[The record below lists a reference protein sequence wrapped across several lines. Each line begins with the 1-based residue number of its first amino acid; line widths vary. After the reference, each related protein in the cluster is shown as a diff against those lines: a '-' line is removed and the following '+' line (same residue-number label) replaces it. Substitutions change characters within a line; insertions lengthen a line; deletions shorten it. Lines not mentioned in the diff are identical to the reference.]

1 MLTKTLN
8 LSEKVFDKLRDAY
21 ENRTTNKYI
30 SFFLVILFL
39 STAFMGFLVNYGILD
54 LGVLN
59 TYLANP
65 LFSIEVPFVALLM
78 FEIFSLIFVIPKSVS
93 KSVGKQLELPSLIFI
108 RGAFKEFSHIKNVNL
123 SDLNF
128 ANAPEPIW
136 NMVFYAFGSLIIFI
150 LLGFTNRMRK
160 HTPFENA
167 DGDAHTFYQSKKL
180 LSIFLIIA
188 FIFIIIEDFV
198 VLITTGSYQ
207 PSFQTFYTMLIFSD
221 ILILLIALRYSMDYY
236 RIFRYSAFVVA
247 TIFIRLA
254 LSVEPFYNV
263 LIGIFT
269 AVFVMLLTLVYNYF
283 LNRESKETKMSS

>member
-93 KSVGKQLELPSLIFI
+93 KSVGKQLELLSLIFI